1 MKVAIFGGTGFVG
14 SYLVDRLLADG
25 HTPRVLVR
33 AGSASK
39 LRQPERH
46 ELVTGEIGDA
56 DAVAR
61 CLEGTEAA
69 IYNIGLIREFP
80 GRGITFEAMHYAGA
94 VTAIDAAVHG
104 GVRRFVLMSANGVKP
119 GGTGYQSTK
128 FRAEQYL
135 ASSGLDWTVFRPSV
149 VFGDPRG
156 LQEFCSQLRDEMIA
170 PPLPAPLFHEG
181 LWPGG
186 AGRFR
191 MSPVAV
197 EDVAAAFTGSLAEP
211 ASVRRIFPLG
221 GPDALEWREI
231 IAIIAAASGK
241 QKKQTVPAPVGVMR
255 AAASLLDRFEWFP
268 VTGEQLQMLMEG
280 NVCDGSEAWRLFG
293 IEPKHFSLENLGYLA
308 GESQ

>member
-1 MKVAIFGGTGFVG
+1 MKVAIFGATGFVG
-14 SYLVDRLLADG
+14 SYLVDRLLAEG

-46 ELVTGEIGDA
+46 EVVTGEIGDA
-56 DAVAR
+56 DAVAL
-61 CLEGTEAA
+61 CLEGAEAA

-80 GRGITFEAMHYAGA
+80 RRGITFEAMHYAGA
-94 VTAIDAAVHG
+94 VTAIDAAVRG

-119 GGTGYQSTK
+119 EGTGYQSTK

-156 LQEFCSQLRDEMIA
+156 LQEFCSQLRDEMIV

-197 EDVAAAFTGSLAEP
+197 EDVAAAFAGSLDEP

-231 IAIIAAASGK
+231 IAIIAAACGK
-241 QKKQTVPAPVGVMR
+241 KKRTVPAPVGVMR
-255 AAASLLDRFEWFP
+255 AAASLLDSFDWFP
-268 VTGEQLQMLMEG
+268 VTREQLQMLMEG
-280 NVCDGSEAWRLFG
+280 NACDGREAWRLFG
-293 IEPKHFSLENLGYLA
+293 IEPKRFSIENLGYLA
-308 GESQ
+308 GDSQ

>member
-14 SYLVDRLLADG
+14 SYIVDRLLAEG

-33 AGSASK
+33 AGSASR

-46 ELVTGEIGDA
+46 EIVTGEIGDA

-61 CLEGTEAA
+61 CLEGAEAA

-80 GRGITFEAMHYAGA
+80 RRGITFEAMHYAGA

-197 EDVAAAFTGSLAEP
+197 EDVAAAFAGSLAEP
-211 ASVRRIFPLG
+211 ASVRRILPLG

-231 IAIIAAASGK
+231 IARIAAASGK
-241 QKKQTVPAPVGVMR
+241 KKLTVPAPVGVMR

-293 IEPKHFSLENLGYLA
+293 IKPKRFTVENLGYLA
-308 GESQ
+308 GDAQ